1 MKKNT
6 DKTTIRLPEKLGY
19 ATISVADNLLS
30 SFKAT
35 FLLFFGTN
43 VLGVSPALMGI
54 LSSIVLIW
62 DAINDPLMAYYADTH
77 PNRKGDRCKQYLWA
91 GIPLGI
97 VLSLMFTKF
106 TQNAV
111 ISAIILFVLMILYD
125 LFATMYRMPF
135 FTMMILVSPHE
146 KDRISVN
153 QWHFLGTSIGTAM
166 GALVM
171 WPLVR
176 RFGGVDEAG
185 NLINAEKGFFV
196 GAVIVAATLI
206 FFCLYHYFTTKERVR
221 AEQGTAEIPFLE
233 ACKILFRNMK
243 FRRNCFTYFF
253 INLIPSAIVTYGLYY
268 ATYVI
273 RQPAMLTLLNA
284 AYMLVSMIAVV
295 FSGKLVKKLGRNK
308 SMSLGAFALIVS
320 EVFFIVMARQLV
332 GGMVLVVVAGFS
344 FSLFNISNSMY
355 RAEIADEIEQ
365 TEGRRVDSMISNV
378 TSFAVKCSGSLVTL
392 MFGWI
397 LEFSGY
403 DANLDVQPE
412 SAVNGIIFILG
423 WFVMFACIGI
433 ILSLPRV
440 KKVKAAAADGE

>member
-1 MKKNT
+1 MKKNPNR
-6 DKTTIRLPEKLGY
+6 TTLRFPEKLGY
-19 ATISVADNLLS
+19 ATISIADNLVS

-43 VLGVSPALMGI
+43 VLGVSPGLMGI
-54 LSSIVLIW
+54 LSSLVLIW

-77 PNRKGDRCKQYLWA
+77 PNRKGDRCKQYLFA

-97 VLSLMFTKF
+97 VLVMMFVRLS
-106 TQNAV
+106 QNAV
-111 ISAIILFVLMILYD
+111 ASAIILFVLMILFD

-135 FTMMILVSPHE
+135 ITMMILVSPHE

-153 QWHFLGTSIGTAM
+153 QWHFFGSGIGTAM
-166 GALVM
+166 GALAM

-176 RFGGVDEAG
+176 IFGGVDEAG
-185 NLINAEKGFFV
+185 NLINSEKGFFL
-196 GAVIVAATLI
+196 GAVIVAAVLI
-206 FFCLYHYFTTKERVR
+206 VFCLYHYFTTKERVR
-221 AEQGTAEIPFLE
+221 AAQDTEQIPFLD

-243 FRRNCFTYFF
+243 FRRNCLTYFF
-253 INLIPSAIVTYGLYY
+253 MNLIPSAIVTYGLYY

-295 FSGKLVKKLGRNK
+295 FSGKMVKKLGRNK
-308 SMSLGAFALIVS
+308 SMSLGAFALIAG
-320 EVFFIVMARQLV
+320 ELFFVVMARQLV

-344 FSLFNISNSMY
+344 YTLFNISNSMY

-378 TSFAVKCSGSLVTL
+378 TNFAVKCSGSLVTL

-403 DANLDVQPE
+403 DATLDVQPE

-423 WFVMFACIGI
+423 WFVIFACIGI
-433 ILSLPRV
+433 ILSLPKV
-440 KKVKAAAADGE
+440 KKAKAAAADGE

>member
-1 MKKNT
+1 MKKNP
-6 DKTTIRLPEKLGY
+6 DKTTLHFPEKLGY
-19 ATISVADNLLS
+19 ATISIADNLVS

-43 VLGVSPALMGI
+43 VLGVRPGLMSI

-77 PNRKGDRCKQYLWA
+77 PNRKGDRCKQYLFA

-97 VLSLMFTKF
+97 VLALMFVKF
-106 TQNAV
+106 SQNAV
-111 ISAIILFVLMILYD
+111 ISAVILFALMILYD

-135 FTMMILVSPHE
+135 FTMMILVSPLE

-153 QWHFLGTSIGTAM
+153 QWHFFGTGIGTAM

-176 RFGGVDEAG
+176 LFGGVDSAG
-185 NLINAEKGFFV
+185 NLIDSERGFFL
-196 GAVIVAATLI
+196 GAVIVAAMLI

-221 AEQGTAEIPFLE
+221 AQNTEQISFLE
-233 ACKILFRNMK
+233 AFKILFRNMK
-243 FRRNCFTYFF
+243 FRRNCLTYFF
-253 INLIPSAIVTYGLYY
+253 MNLIPSAIVTYGLYY

-284 AYMLVSMIAVV
+284 AYMLTTMVAILFA
-295 FSGKLVKKLGRNK
+295 GKLVKNLGRNK
-308 SMSLGAFALIVS
+308 SMLLGAFTLIASELFFVS
-320 EVFFIVMARQLV
+320 MARQLI
-332 GGMVLVVVAGFS
+332 GGMVLVVVSGFA

-365 TEGRRVDSMISNV
+365 TQGRRVDSMISNV

-392 MFGWI
+392 LFGWI

-403 DANLDVQPE
+403 DATLDVQPE

-423 WFVMFACIGI
+423 WFVIFACIGI
-433 ILSLPRV
+433 ILSLPKV
-440 KKVKAAAADGE
+440 KKAKAAAADGE